1 MKRVAKTIGT
11 DQSGTV
17 PPRAKDGRP
26 NGPSRP
32 RSHSPTR
39 PAATAAK
46 RTSSRQ
52 PASALRQPSPVASR
66 HPLHSQDTPHPA
78 SGHLLPI
85 RCGEGKSD
93 GRGASPAPA
102 SEGQV
107 PAGEVF
113 LTKEAVAKRLGVKP
127 KTVSNWAN
135 EGRLPA
141 YRIGV
146 YLRFKW
152 AEVEQHL
159 AAACR
164 VARQKAES
172 ACRTGRDGNSE
183 MLKRKSDTNFT
194 NFHQ

>member
-11 DQSGTV
+11 GPSGGV
-17 PPRAKDGRP
+17 PPHAQGGQP
-26 NGPSRP
+26 SGPSR
-32 RSHSPTR
+32 SQSDSLTR
-39 PAATAAK
+39 AAATAAK
-46 RTSSRQ
+46 RTASRQ
-52 PASALRQPSPVASR
+52 PSSALRQPSRVAAR
-66 HPLHSQDTPHPA
+66 HPHPSQDTPHPA

-85 RCGEGKSD
+85 RCGEGKSA
-93 GRGASPAPA
+93 GRGASPQ
-102 SEGQV
+102 SEEYTV

-159 AAACR
+159 ATSCR

-172 ACRTGRDGNSE
+172 ACRTGRDGNAE
-183 MLKRKSDTNFT
+183 MLKRKPETNST
-194 NFHQ
+194 NSHK